1 MRIIVTDSYEEM
13 SKVAARI
20 VAGQLY
26 LKPNSVLG
34 LATGSTPEGM
44 YANLVK
50 VHQSVGLDFSEVISF
65 NLDEYIGLDKENEQ
79 SYYYFMHK
87 HLFDHV
93 NIKPENIHI
102 PNGNPENL
110 EEECKKYD
118 KLIEVK
124 GGIDLQVLGIGQ
136 NAHIG
141 FNEPDIK
148 FEATTHKVKLDEET
162 IKAVYGSVRPDAPA
176 SILQLHQDVVVIVDK
191 DAASLLPEKDKKVF
205 VK

>member
-1 MRIIVTDSYEEM
+1 
-13 SKVAARI
+13 
-20 VAGQLY
+20 
-26 LKPNSVLG
+26 
-34 LATGSTPEGM
+34 M

-118 KLIEVK
+118 KLIEAK

-141 FNEPDIK
+141 FK
-148 FEATTHKVKLDEET
+148 
-162 IKAVYGSVRPDAPA
+162 
-176 SILQLHQDVVVIVDK
+176 
-191 DAASLLPEKDKKVF
+191 
-205 VK
+205 

>member
-110 EEECKKYD
+110 EEECKKYFPV
-118 KLIEVK
+118 VK
-124 GGIDLQVLGIGQ
+124 ECIYQILGMWESERRKQADEDALNKALSAISSS
-136 NAHIG
+136 
-141 FNEPDIK
+141 IK
-148 FEATTHKVKLDEET
+148 
-162 IKAVYGSVRPDAPA
+162 
-176 SILQLHQDVVVIVDK
+176 
-191 DAASLLPEKDKKVF
+191 
-205 VK
+205 

>member
-1 MRIIVTDSYEEM
+1 MRIIITDSYEEM

-118 KLIEVK
+118 KCYRL
-124 GGIDLQVLGIGQ
+124 
-136 NAHIG
+136 
-141 FNEPDIK
+141 
-148 FEATTHKVKLDEET
+148 
-162 IKAVYGSVRPDAPA
+162 
-176 SILQLHQDVVVIVDK
+176 
-191 DAASLLPEKDKKVF
+191 
-205 VK
+205 